1 MSRDP
6 LHGRHTGHLIRNL
19 SINGVTGLPC
29 EDVVSD
35 LQGSKCWDFKGCLAF
50 GHCPGMTSAS
60 VSQGSAASVR
70 GVAQSQC
77 LESRASVGGPSCTL
91 RTWICRSVASLLGVG
106 VWVSS
111 SELVG
116 REQPGECGQLCSWSE
131 AWQAGK
137 EAGSQSQHCPSL
149 RLEGLPSALESSA
162 SPAPSRAT
170 EVATEQLPQAPF

>member
-1 MSRDP
+1 MSMSVAGCCGHTLVCGVINKKKKKKKRGERKREGRGRERFLQCGRKCFFMSRDP

-35 LQGSKCWDFKGCLAF
+35 LQGSKCWDFKGWLAF
-50 GHCPGMTSAS
+50 GHRPGMMSAS

-116 REQPGECGQLCSWSE
+116 REQPWRVR
-131 AWQAGK
+131 AAVF
-137 EAGSQSQHCPSL
+137 
-149 RLEGLPSALESSA
+149 LE
-162 SPAPSRAT
+162 
-170 EVATEQLPQAPF
+170 